1 MLALI
6 LIVPA
11 ALYVPSV
18 QSFVS
23 SRVVDYL
30 NSTQE
35 DMVFSLEKIRIG
47 FPLKLKIYNLN
58 AMSKVDGKVLAGVG
72 KVVTSLDDIPY
83 KKDYF
88 LVKNFSA
95 EDIVLGF
102 DSLTESIL
110 LKGKIDRIDVS
121 DLYLRLDSSI
131 VDIDKIVIDLPDIT
145 VAMGPS
151 QPDSLEE
158 ESDLEWKINVNKIL
172 ALRGFVKFDMS
183 DESLIDAA
191 NSSNISPYLDYN
203 HLNFSSLSLGV
214 DDFAFRQN
222 DISCN
227 IINFYGVEKNCDL
240 NITHLDT
247 RFHMQGNVISVEDID
262 FKMPETSLSGDFAI
276 DLALLD
282 SLREGYASTDLKG
295 KISHSDL
302 IKIAAPYLPE
312 LEENWPEEASSFRL
326 NAYVSPD
333 TVDLKDLYLEIA
345 DYTDFSVKGF
355 GLYPFSNKDRKI
367 KGTIKGDLTD
377 SDFLLTTFVAK
388 PEDREYHLPPN
399 LFVEIDATYR
409 KNYAEGEFFVKQNGT
424 VVAEGRGKYNMET
437 EQYDLKA
444 MTNRLKLTDFVPST
458 GIDGVST
465 HVVASGRHFKL
476 PSKYTTFDINL
487 QLDTL
492 LYNNGKGERDSLFD
506 VSVVA
511 SLLKNKYYAQITSG
525 HPYLMLDTQLEGE
538 WAKDQV
544 SAQGYIDLAKLDL
557 MHLPQIVAA
566 DLGEISLQSDIMG
579 SYDYGDNAYADIFI
593 HTMTYDDGV
602 QIHPFNEIDLRF
614 DSKPEKLSATFES
627 GDATFFV
634 NADKSIADV
643 LVSVDSV
650 MTEINRQIDRTSI
663 DVPQIQKHLP
673 KFSGEMEILRNN
685 SFYPIADA
693 LGYRFRQIKST
704 FSNDET
710 FSFQFRILGLNTA
723 EQHIDTVQIRFRPES
738 DPKVYDYKF
747 HASYS
752 APKAAD
758 SYMMDG
764 KGAVYKDSISAC
776 FEYENGKYIK
786 MYDVD
791 ASLAMAPD
799 TLRLRFTEDPLIY
812 SQRFTVNEDNYI
824 QVSQFKD
831 LEAQALAIEAD
842 LDLDNDQGLCVNL
855 MTNKKDSIGN
865 EVHLKVDNLNMANLA
880 RTLALGVDVGG
891 TLNSR
896 VDVDLL
902 PNSMQADLTT
912 DISRFHIGDYKADT
926 LVFKGIASNDE
937 GNIDLAGKLTIDQL
951 VKLDLLANV
960 ADSVDVNV
968 GIRELPLPL
977 VNGFL
982 PSNIQLQGETSGE
995 ILINGKDFDSATF
1008 NGFLSMHDALVNYAD
1023 CDANIYFPNDT
1034 VSIRRNRLR
1043 FRDYRLKGANNN
1055 PVTMRGSVDFTQSLT
1070 DPDINLTLKGENT
1083 QIFNNKRRK
1092 NKQQYIYGTLPA
1104 NIDLT
1109 VKGKVTDLDVKG
1121 NISAIDGTNLV
1132 YYLEDDP
1139 LSSASKVDELV
1150 DFVRFREVDRI
1161 LPDRIDRPLNQTGS
1175 KDRLDVNLKLNIVN
1189 NAKVY
1194 VHLPT
1199 NEKDHVSLIGG
1210 GSLTLQAAADGSM
1223 VMSGLYDIKGGDLH
1237 YKLPMIPVSKDF
1249 DLSDQSW
1256 ISWNGDVEDPNINLI
1271 AVEKVK
1277 STVNDQAG
1285 ARVVNFDVY
1294 INISGTLNS
1303 LDIAF
1308 NCDAPDD
1315 GNISSE
1321 LSTLT
1326 DEERSKQALLLLIAQ
1341 TYMGPGSN
1349 SSVGLASAN
1358 AALNS
1363 ILNKE
1368 LESLLTNKLK
1378 NTDIDLGID
1387 TYDADGATRT
1397 DYSVKVSQ
1405 RLFNDRMRV
1414 TLGGKISSGQE
1425 VAPGQNDAMINDVSL
1440 EYLFKSDGSTYA
1452 RLFRKTNYE
1461 NVLEGEV
1468 VESGIGY
1475 VQQRSGFRFRNL
1487 LIPNNKK
1494 REAALRQQI
1503 KEMQEAEQEAERAS
1517 RRRSFPTFDSAIIT
1531 NVNDSIQ
1538 KKDSVVQS
1546 PVVVDSLA
1554 VDSLQLHK

>member
-1 MLALI
+1 MLYI
-6 LIVPA
+6 
-11 ALYVPSV
+11 PSI

-23 SRVVDYL
+23 SRVVEYL
-30 NSTQE
+30 NSTHE
-35 DMVFSLEKIRIG
+35 DLQFSLDKIRIG

-58 AMSKVDGKVLAGVG
+58 AMSKADGTVLAGVG

-88 LVKNFSA
+88 LIKSFTA

-110 LKGKIDRIDVS
+110 LKGKIDRLDVS
-121 DLYLRLDSSI
+121 NLYLRLDSSM
-131 VDIDKIVIDLPDIT
+131 VDIEKIVVDMPDIT

-158 ESDLEWKINVNKIL
+158 DSNIEWKINVDKIL

-183 DESLIDAA
+183 DKSLVEAA

-203 HLNFSSLSLGV
+203 HINFSNLSLGV
-214 DDFAFRQN
+214 DDFSFRQN
-222 DISCN
+222 DISCE
-227 IINFYGVEKNCDL
+227 IINFNGVEKNCNL
-240 NITHLDT
+240 KISHLHSQ
-247 RFHMQGNVISVEDID
+247 FHMLGNVITVNDID
-262 FKMPETSLSGDFAI
+262 FKMPDTSLSGDFAI

-282 SLREGYASTDLKG
+282 SLSEGFASTDLKG
-295 KISHSDL
+295 KLAHSDL

-312 LEENWPEEASSFRL
+312 LEQNWPEESTSFRL
-326 NAYVSPD
+326 NTYVSPD
-333 TVDLKDLYLEIA
+333 TVDVKDLYLEIA
-345 DYTDFSVKGF
+345 DHTDFSVKGF

-367 KGTIKGDLTD
+367 NGTIKGDLTD

-388 PEDREYHLPPN
+388 PEERDYHLPPN
-399 LFVEIDATYR
+399 LFVEIDANYR
-409 KNYAEGEFFVKQNGT
+409 KNYAEGEFFVRQNGI

-476 PSKYTTFDINL
+476 PSKYTSFDVNL

-506 VSVVA
+506 VSVEA
-511 SLLKNKYYAQITSG
+511 TLLKNKYYAQITSG

-566 DLGEISLQSDIMG
+566 DLGQISLQSDIMG
-579 SYDYGDNAYADIFI
+579 SYDYCDNAYADIYI

-602 QIHPFNEIDLRF
+602 QIHPFDEIDLRF
-614 DSKPEKLSATFES
+614 DSKPEKLTASFES
-627 GDATFFV
+627 GDATFYV

-643 LVSVDSV
+643 FVSIDSV
-650 MTEINRQIDRTSI
+650 MTEIDRQIDQTSI
-663 DVPQIQKHLP
+663 DVPKIQKHLP
-673 KFSGEMEILRNN
+673 KFSGEMELLRNN

-710 FSFQFRILGLNTA
+710 FSLQFRVLGLNTA

-738 DPKVYDYKF
+738 DPNVYDYKF

-758 SYMMDG
+758 SYVMDG

-791 ASLAMAPD
+791 ASLALAPD

-812 SQRFTVNEDNYI
+812 AQRFTVNEDNYI

-831 LEAQALAIEAD
+831 IAAQKLAIEAD
-842 LDLDNDQGLCVNL
+842 LDLDNDHGLCVNL
-855 MTNKKDSIGN
+855 MTNKKDSVGN
-865 EVHLKVDNLNMANLA
+865 EVHLKVENLDMAYLS

-891 TLNSR
+891 TFNGK

-902 PNSMQADLTT
+902 PNSLLADLST
-912 DISRFHIGDYKADT
+912 DISKFHIGDYKADT
-926 LVFKGIASNDE
+926 LVFNGIADNEE
-937 GNIDLAGKLTIDQL
+937 GHFDVAGKLTIDQL
-951 VKLDLLANV
+951 IKLDLLANV

-968 GIRELPLPL
+968 GVHELPLPL

-982 PSNIQLQGETSGE
+982 PNNIQLKGLTSGQ
-995 ILINGKDFDSATF
+995 IDIKGKDFDTALF
-1008 NGFLSMHDALVNYAD
+1008 NGFLSMNDASVNYAD
-1023 CDANIYFPNDT
+1023 CDANIYFPSDT

-1043 FRDYRLKGANNN
+1043 FRDYRLKGANDN
-1055 PVTMRGSVDFTQSLT
+1055 PITMRGSVDFTQSLSN
-1070 DPDINLTLKGENT
+1070 PDINLTLKGEKT
-1083 QIFNNKRRK
+1083 QIFKNNRRK

-1104 NIDLT
+1104 DVDISI
-1109 VKGKVTDLDVKG
+1109 KGKVNDLDVKG
-1121 NISAIDGTNLV
+1121 NVSAIDGTNLV

-1210 GSLTLQAAADGSM
+1210 GSLQLQADAEGSM

-1249 DLSDQSW
+1249 ELSDQSW
-1256 ISWNGDVEDPNINLI
+1256 ISWNGDVADPNINLV

-1285 ARVVNFDVY
+1285 ARVVNFDVD
-1294 INISGTLNS
+1294 INISGTLNA

-1308 NCDAPDD
+1308 NCDAPED

-1321 LSTLT
+1321 LSSLT

-1341 TYMGPGSN
+1341 TYMGPGS
-1349 SSVGLASAN
+1349 SSSMGLASAN

-1363 ILNKE
+1363 LLNKE
-1368 LESLLTNKLK
+1368 LESLLSNKFK
-1378 NTDIDLGID
+1378 YTDIDLGID

-1440 EYLFKSDGSTYA
+1440 EYLFKKDGSTYL

-1461 NVLEGEV
+1461 NILEGEV
-1468 VESGIGY
+1468 VENGIGY

-1503 KEMQEAEQEAERAS
+1503 KDMQAAEEQADRAL
-1517 RRRSFPTFDSAIIT
+1517 RRRNNPDFDSENT
-1531 NVNDSIQ
+1531 NQTNDSIQ
-1538 KKDSVVQS
+1538 KKDSVIQS
-1546 PVVVDSLA
+1546 PVVVDSIA